1 MNDDQRR
8 SLPDD
13 HPGSS
18 KRRVYPLHED
28 TAHQGRPRPLY
39 PVMAP
44 TILLALITVAVIVIG
59 RPVPPPVQIDPTP
72 LVSGLITSGGTPAA
86 ENPTVEVAPTESPE
100 NPVSESTATTEAA
113 AGTFP
118 VSDESV
124 PILMYHYIRSD
135 PGPDD
140 PVGQGLSVSPEL
152 FAEQLGYLAE
162 QGYSTLTMAEL
173 ADVWE
178 GRRSLPSK
186 PIVLTFDDGY
196 RDFYTNAW
204 PILQEYGF
212 SATVYVFNA
221 VIDQPDYL
229 TRDMILEL
237 DASGKVD
244 FGSHTIHHPDL
255 PGLSDADAEEEII
268 GSKRALEELL
278 GHPVRTFC
286 YPHGNY
292 TERDVALVNAAGYA
306 LAVTTEW
313 GYAEPS
319 LDPQLQPRI
328 RIWGWTSTEELASWL

>member
-1 MNDDQRR
+1 MSADQTKR
-8 SLPDD
+8 SNRGVHGIL
-13 HPGSS
+13 GGF
-18 KRRVYPLHED
+18 V
-28 TAHQGRPRPLY
+28 HQGRPRPLL
-39 PVMAP
+39 PVMAS
-44 TILLALITVAVIVIG
+44 TILLALITITVIVME
-59 RPVPPPVQIDPTP
+59 RPAPPPVQIDPTP
-72 LVSGLITSGGTPAA
+72 LVSGLITSGGTPVPT
-86 ENPTVEVAPTESPE
+86 ENPTVEVVPTEQAE
-100 NPVSESTATTEAA
+100 PVISEPTATTEAA

-118 VSDESV
+118 IPDEPV
-124 PILMYHYIRSD
+124 PILMYHYIRPD

-152 FAEQLGYLAE
+152 FDEQLAYLAE
-162 QGYSTLTMAEL
+162 QGYSTITMAEL
-173 ADVWE
+173 ADAWQ

-204 PILQEYGF
+204 PILQQYGF
-212 SATVYVFNA
+212 SATLYVFNA

-229 TRDMILEL
+229 TREMILEL
-237 DASGKVD
+237 DASGKID
-244 FGSHTIHHPDL
+244 IGSHTIHHPDL
-255 PGLSDADAEEEII
+255 PGLSDADAQDEII

-292 TERDVALVNAAGYA
+292 SERDVALVNAAGYA